1 MDDCGECKVAKP
13 AVIRKG
19 SIPKAPFWTRLR
31 RRSQRAWSE
40 FRLQRVKAH
49 YRRGIGAGQ
58 ERTVAFV
65 LGCQRSGTNMVLR
78 TLGLSLDVDTVEES
92 DQRCFRDGRIM
103 DRQTRNALIARSTA
117 RCVIFKPICDS
128 HRAVELF
135 SEHTGSKA
143 VWVYRRY
150 QDVANS
156 AVRYWGDQMQTF
168 IEDLLQGGG
177 DWGIA
182 QWNRE
187 KVTDGCTARMKEAAA
202 DGLDPYGGAALFW
215 YMRNH
220 TFFDQELKHCPSTT
234 LLRYEHAVTESAREF
249 ERLCRFLNIRFEPA
263 MVDKVFPTSL
273 GKHPRP
279 PISRR
284 VERLC
289 DEMMEQLD
297 AAHASMAKSL
307 AVAPKKG

>member
-1 MDDCGECKVAKP
+1 MAKP

-78 TLGLSLDVDTVEES
+78 ILGLSLDVDTVEES
-92 DQRCFRDGRIM
+92 DRRCFRESRIM

-135 SEHTGSKA
+135 SEHPGSKA

-187 KVTDGCTARMKEAAA
+187 KVTDGCIARMKEAAA

-249 ERLCRFLNIRFEPA
+249 ERLCQPWWTRSSPRLLASIPDRRSAGAWSGFA
-263 MVDKVFPTSL
+263 M
-273 GKHPRP
+273 R
-279 PISRR
+279 
-284 VERLC
+284 
-289 DEMMEQLD
+289 
-297 AAHASMAKSL
+297 
-307 AVAPKKG
+307 

>member
-1 MDDCGECKVAKP
+1 MARP

-31 RRSQRAWSE
+31 RRSHRAWSE
-40 FRLQRVKAH
+40 FRLQRVKAR

-78 TLGLSLDVDTVEES
+78 TLGLSLDVDPVEES
-92 DQRCFRDGRIM
+92 DRRCFQDGRIM
-103 DRQTRNALIARSTA
+103 DRRTRNALIAQSTA
-117 RCVIFKPICDS
+117 KCIIFKPICDS
-128 HRAVELF
+128 HRAVELLA
-135 SEHTGSKA
+135 EHSGSKA
-143 VWVYRRY
+143 VWIYRRY

-156 AVRYWGDQMQTF
+156 AVRYWADQLQTF
-168 IEDLLQGGG
+168 IDDLLQGGG
-177 DWGIA
+177 DWGVA

-187 KVTDGCTARMKEAAA
+187 RVTDECIARLKEAAG
-202 DGLDPYGGAALFW
+202 DGLNPYGGAALFW
-215 YMRNH
+215 YMRNR
-220 TFFDQELKHCPSTT
+220 TFFDQELKHCPSMA
-234 LLRYEHAVTESAREF
+234 LLRYEDAVTESAREF
-249 ERLCRFLNIRFEPA
+249 ERLCLFLDVRFEPT

-279 PISRR
+279 PISRP

-297 AAHASMAKSL
+297 TARASMANSM
-307 AVAPKKG
+307 AAAPKEG